1 VGLRSRL
8 PRPLRGVGN
17 AREVWSWGMYD
28 LANQSFALL
37 IITMLFSVYVRE
49 VAVAPPAGLDADLAD
64 RRGTFAWSLMQGGS
78 MVAVVVLSPL
88 VGAWADARGRRKRL
102 LMATGVCAGVLTCAL
117 GLVGPGMAL
126 LAAALYVPANICFQL
141 GENFL
146 ASFLPLIASRRT
158 IGRISAFG
166 WAMGYAGA
174 LVLLVIVG
182 AGMLALGRQEPGAW
196 RPFFVFAGLWFLVGI
211 VPAGLFL
218 RPDPPARDGSAGGA
232 SALARVGRTL
242 AHARR
247 HRQLWR
253 FLLAFLIYGF
263 GVQTIIAFAGI
274 IARDFG
280 FGRVALV
287 LFIAQLTATAGLAAA
302 LTGRFQDRL
311 GARNTVVLYLG
322 VWVASCAGMVAI
334 SAVFGNTGP
343 AWPLWVVGNGLGFAL
358 GGIGTASR
366 SMVARLTPRDRTA
379 EFFGLWGVAYKAA
392 GAVGV
397 LGFGAV
403 ARYLGELA
411 SLVLLGGFFLVG
423 LVLVLRV
430 NERAGVR
437 EALRAER
444 AGRPDHPPASPP
456 PPLGP

>member
-1 VGLRSRL
+1 
-8 PRPLRGVGN
+8 
-17 AREVWSWGMYD
+17 
-28 LANQSFALL
+28 
-37 IITMLFSVYVRE
+37 
-49 VAVAPPAGLDADLAD
+49 
-64 RRGTFAWSLMQGGS
+64 
-78 MVAVVVLSPL
+78 
-88 VGAWADARGRRKRL
+88 
-102 LMATGVCAGVLTCAL
+102 
-117 GLVGPGMAL
+117 
-126 LAAALYVPANICFQL
+126 
-141 GENFL
+141 
-146 ASFLPLIASRRT
+146 
-158 IGRISAFG
+158 
-166 WAMGYAGA
+166 
-174 LVLLVIVG
+174 
-182 AGMLALGRQEPGAW
+182 
-196 RPFFVFAGLWFLVGI
+196 
-211 VPAGLFL
+211 
-218 RPDPPARDGSAGGA
+218 
-232 SALARVGRTL
+232 VGRTL

-287 LFIAQLTATAGLAAA
+287 LFIAQLTITAGLAAA